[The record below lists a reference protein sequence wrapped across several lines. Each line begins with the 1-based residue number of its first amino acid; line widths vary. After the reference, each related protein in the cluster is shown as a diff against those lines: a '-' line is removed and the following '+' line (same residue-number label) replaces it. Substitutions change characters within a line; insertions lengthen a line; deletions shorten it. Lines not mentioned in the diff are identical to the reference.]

1 MQLRTRYSF
10 CATLLFMAVA
20 CARQEDPEDVVMRD
34 DDGGKAGKLNLGGSA
49 SSGTGGS
56 GQPSLGGTTAVPK
69 GGATS
74 KGGGTALPP
83 SGSVG
88 GKGGKSG
95 GGSAGTDN
103 EGGADTGGS
112 TGTGGSGGSGGS
124 GTVNMPVDGLTMAFK
139 PDSTTSEV
147 DWLGGELLFSNG
159 SAEDFALG
167 DLKIRYYFTNEIAA
181 PMTEVRWSQFGPV
194 TNMGDKKCSAAL
206 VDLPTPKTGADAYIE
221 ITCEAGDMA
230 AASALK
236 TSWRAGANGGGL
248 FKLQQADD
256 YSFNNPDHIVVLNGN
271 TVIWGVEP

>member
-10 CATLLFMAVA
+10 AATLLLMAVA
-20 CARQEDPEDVVMRD
+20 CARQEDPEDIVIKD

-49 SSGTGGS
+49 SSGTGGTA
-56 GQPSLGGTTAVPK
+56 QPAQGGTAASK
-69 GGATS
+69 GGTSS

-83 SGSVG
+83 AGSVG
-88 GKGGKSG
+88 GKGGKGS

-103 EGGADTGGS
+103 EGGADTGG
-112 TGTGGSGGSGGS
+112 TGTGGSGGT

-139 PDSTTSEV
+139 PDSMTSEV

-194 TNMGDKKCSAAL
+194 SNMGNKSCTAEL
-206 VDLPTPKTGADAYIE
+206 VDMPTPKTGADSYIE
-221 ITCEAGDMA
+221 ITCEAGDMSA
-230 AASALK
+230 DSALK